1 VANGNNGI
9 PVWSSEFR
17 VPSSEFGS
25 RTWKDLTRNSNSELE
40 TRNSKLENLTSVAE
54 RSIYQL
60 QSLSFDPWP
69 FQKPSAMIAHL
80 SGTLLSKQATSVILD
95 VGGVGYEITIPV
107 STFYDLEE
115 PGSNVQLRI
124 YTHVREDALQ
134 LYGFK
139 TARERELFLRLISV
153 SGIGP
158 KLGITLLSGMS
169 ADEMIASIR
178 TNNLARL
185 TLIPGVGRKTAERL
199 VMELRDKVASLSS
212 AELEEELG
220 AKTTAGTPVT
230 TEDSMRSDVLSAL
243 LNLGYQRNSAEKA
256 VASALD
262 EGGDIS
268 VEVILRR
275 SLRKLA
281 RV

>member
-1 VANGNNGI
+1 
-9 PVWSSEFR
+9 
-17 VPSSEFGS
+17 
-25 RTWKDLTRNSNSELE
+25 
-40 TRNSKLENLTSVAE
+40 
-54 RSIYQL
+54 
-60 QSLSFDPWP
+60 
-69 FQKPSAMIAHL
+69 MIAHL

-95 VGGVGYEITIPV
+95 VAGVGYEVTIPL
-107 STFYDLEE
+107 STFYDLED
-115 PGSNVQLRI
+115 PGSLVQLRI

-199 VMELRDKVASLSS
+199 VVELREKVAALSS
-212 AELEEELG
+212 PELEEELG
-220 AKTTAGTPVT
+220 LR
-230 TEDSMRSDVLSAL
+230 TEVPQVLTEEGVRADALSAL
-243 LNLGYQRNSAEKA
+243 LNLGYQRSAAEKA
-256 VASALD
+256 IDGGLG

-268 VEVILRR
+268 VETVLRR

-281 RV
+281 RG

>member
-1 VANGNNGI
+1 
-9 PVWSSEFR
+9 
-17 VPSSEFGS
+17 
-25 RTWKDLTRNSNSELE
+25 
-40 TRNSKLENLTSVAE
+40 
-54 RSIYQL
+54 
-60 QSLSFDPWP
+60 
-69 FQKPSAMIAHL
+69 MIAHL
-80 SGTLLSKQATSVILD
+80 SGTLLSKEPNSVIVE
-95 VGGVGYEITIPV
+95 VGGVGYEVTIPI
-107 STFYDLEE
+107 STFYDLED
-115 PGSNVQLRI
+115 PGSNVKLRI

-139 TARERELFLRLISV
+139 TLRERELFMRLISV

-158 KLGITLLSGMS
+158 KLGVTLLSGMS

-220 AKTTAGTPVT
+220 GAAAAASGSLA

-243 LNLGYQRNSAEKA
+243 LNLGYQRGSAEKA
-256 VASALD
+256 VTSALD

-268 VEVILRR
+268 VESILRR

-281 RV
+281 KV